1 MEDSSFTYLNFYI
14 QLYSNKISFTKA
26 TCSTT
31 PGCSLTF
38 FLRHTKGKAQ
48 MTQEHSFSWWKQVTL
63 KRCCKD
69 VMYNVMYVFLFLP
82 LKPRPFLRHTF
93 PEFIRKCTS
102 RHFLKS
108 AHVLPTQIF
117 AWDRFF
123 SIFLPFSLFFFSSL
137 HFAWCYSYCKQLE
150 AMRKPGETSE
160 ARVQSETTSKGR
172 FL

>member
-108 AHVLPTQIF
+108 APRTSNTNL
-117 AWDRFF
+117 RLR
-123 SIFLPFSLFFFSSL
+123 SFLFYFLAFFSLFLQFFTFCL
-137 HFAWCYSYCKQLE
+137 VL
-150 AMRKPGETSE
+150 
-160 ARVQSETTSKGR
+160 
-172 FL
+172 